1 MQAAAAL
8 LPYGNELFV
17 LIEPS
22 ACFFTYQPFWDGDS
36 TRFRVVSRRACWTVS
51 RQESGNPLRLL
62 ADGDLGTFHQEPA
75 DLQIADPAYSWRR
88 KFYEYISQS
97 PLSAVLDE
105 SDAELV
111 LGRGEQKIKDLE
123 RQLAEAVVR
132 YERSGIFRV
141 ELPE

>member
-1 MQAAAAL
+1 L
-8 LPYGNELFV
+8 
-17 LIEPS
+17 
-22 ACFFTYQPFWDGDS
+22 
-36 TRFRVVSRRACWTVS
+36 
-51 RQESGNPLRLL
+51 
-62 ADGDLGTFHQEPA
+62 
-75 DLQIADPAYSWRR
+75 
-88 KFYEYISQS
+88 